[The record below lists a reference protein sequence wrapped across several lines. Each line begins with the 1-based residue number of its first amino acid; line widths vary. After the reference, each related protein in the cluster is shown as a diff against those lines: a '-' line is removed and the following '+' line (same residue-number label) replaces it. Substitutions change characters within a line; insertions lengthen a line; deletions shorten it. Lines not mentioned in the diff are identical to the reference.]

1 MKEPSKSGTESGT
14 LSAIQRHSQR
24 FTRSD
29 KVRKT
34 PCFPHSMKYLIPP
47 TGFEPVT
54 CALGMRCSIQ
64 LSYEGEWVAIWS

>member
-1 MKEPSKSGTESGT
+1 MMRPSKSGT
-14 LSAIQRHSQR
+14 LSAIERHSQG

-34 PCFPHSMKYLIPP
+34 KCFPHSMKYLIPP